1 MLRQESEN
9 VVVCAGQR
17 MSQEGSSPSGARMR
31 GAVSKGGGNASSA
44 SGFTRRRTGGPER
57 SGIRRVCGEV
67 SGCNRMGE
75 TPDEQ
80 VGQFAY
86 VARPAGFAGV
96 QDRPP
101 ACEDADAADGDRG
114 ALSP

>member
-1 MLRQESEN
+1 MTHRGGRSDPGI
-9 VVVCAGQR
+9 VCAGQR

-44 SGFTRRRTGGPER
+44 SGFTCWRTGCPER

-80 VGQFAY
+80 VGQ
-86 VARPAGFAGV
+86 RW
-96 QDRPP
+96 D
-101 ACEDADAADGDRG
+101 
-114 ALSP
+114 